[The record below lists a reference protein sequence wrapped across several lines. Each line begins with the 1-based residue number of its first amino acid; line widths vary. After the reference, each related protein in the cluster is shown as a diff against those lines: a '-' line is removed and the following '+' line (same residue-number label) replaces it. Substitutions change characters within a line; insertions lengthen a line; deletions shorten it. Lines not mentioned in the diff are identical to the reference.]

1 MFTDVVA
8 RNRDLSVE
16 HIRNTQAAMLFG
28 HDAINAGLADG
39 FHTFDA
45 LLAAPKNTETIFLT
59 TNQRRPKMETETKKP
74 RLTRE
79 EQQLDAYLTEPPEEP
94 NESNKPEQQDYDE
107 PEFTTRVN
115 ELVKL
120 CKIAKRPELL
130 AGWIERGIT
139 VAQAQ
144 ESLLQEMEANDA
156 DIISAR
162 TTAKP
167 PENPLIQAAKNR
179 SLNRLTH

>member
-1 MFTDVVA
+1 
-8 RNRDLSVE
+8 
-16 HIRNTQAAMLFG
+16 
-28 HDAINAGLADG
+28 
-39 FHTFDA
+39 
-45 LLAAPKNTETIFLT
+45 
-59 TNQRRPKMETETKKP
+59 METETKKQ
-74 RLTRE
+74 TRSIE
-79 EQQLDAYLTEPPEEP
+79 EQIKYACLNDSPEPYDAANYE
-94 NESNKPEQQDYDE
+94 YDE
-107 PEFTTRVN
+107 PAFTACVHG
-115 ELVKL
+115 LIKL

-130 AGWIERGIT
+130 AGWIERGVT

-179 SLNRLTH
+179 LTH

>member
-1 MFTDVVA
+1 
-8 RNRDLSVE
+8 
-16 HIRNTQAAMLFG
+16 
-28 HDAINAGLADG
+28 
-39 FHTFDA
+39 
-45 LLAAPKNTETIFLT
+45 
-59 TNQRRPKMETETKKP
+59 METEIKKP
-74 RLTRE
+74 RRTRE
-79 EQQLDAYLTEPPEEP
+79 QQAFDAYKTEPPEDKDD
-94 NESNKPEQQDYDE
+94 KPEQVDDDE
-107 PEFTTRVN
+107 PEFTARVN

-130 AGWIERGIT
+130 ANWIDQKMT

-162 TTAKP
+162 TAAKP

-179 SLNRLTH
+179 LNAR

>member
-1 MFTDVVA
+1 VA
-8 RNRDLSVE
+8 RNRGISTE
-16 HIRNTQAAMLFG
+16 EIRYTQAAMLFG

-39 FHTFDA
+39 FHTLDE
-45 LLAAPKNTETIFLT
+45 LLAAPKTTEPIFLT
-59 TNQRRPKMETETKKP
+59 TNQRRPKMETEKIETQS
-74 RLTRE
+74 LE
-79 EQQLDAYLTEPPEEP
+79 EQALEAYLKDPPD
-94 NESNKPEQQDYDE
+94 KPDE
-107 PEFTTRVN
+107 DDTPEFTTRIN

-130 AGWIERGIT
+130 AGWIERGVT
-139 VAQAQ
+139 VVQAQ
-144 ESLLQEMEANDA
+144 ELLLQEMEANDA

-179 SLNRLTH
+179 LTH